1 MHNSSGVIVQE
12 SDDEGTE
19 LDSPIPI
26 IAGLQP
32 YRFTPRRLT
41 QIDGVAPALDL
52 SNATNLTHQSRGR
65 DASGRPA
72 ILAVSRGYSGV
83 GRCYNVDPMIQG
95 GAWDIEA
102 GVCGLYLAVA
112 SPREGYRTDS
122 HSRDRGCRSRSFWQS
137 VAHSAGGRPGG
148 HTDVGR
154 RLEGAIGPRGGRTG
168 GLLLPGLD

>member
-52 SNATNLTHQSRGR
+52 SNATNLTHQSRGER
-65 DASGRPA
+65 RFGPAGDIGRESRLLWSGPV
-72 ILAVSRGYSGV
+72 LQ
-83 GRCYNVDPMIQG
+83 C
-95 GAWDIEA
+95 
-102 GVCGLYLAVA
+102 
-112 SPREGYRTDS
+112 
-122 HSRDRGCRSRSFWQS
+122 
-137 VAHSAGGRPGG
+137 
-148 HTDVGR
+148 
-154 RLEGAIGPRGGRTG
+154 
-168 GLLLPGLD
+168 